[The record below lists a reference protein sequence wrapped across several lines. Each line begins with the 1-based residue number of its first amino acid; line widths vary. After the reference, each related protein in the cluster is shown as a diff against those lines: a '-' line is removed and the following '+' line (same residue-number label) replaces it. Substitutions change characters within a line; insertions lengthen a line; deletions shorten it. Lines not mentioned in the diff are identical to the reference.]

1 MRKPRYKHL
10 IIETADANFI
20 LKMINDKRRKPQSE
34 ATTKIL
40 NKLKNI
46 LCN

>member
-1 MRKPRYKHL
+1 MKKRYTRL
-10 IIETADANFI
+10 ILEPAEANFI

-40 NKLKNI
+40 NKLKNL
-46 LCN
+46 LCQ